1 MEEKAQGQATELVVI
16 IKTID
21 GSYKQKFLLYESYT
35 LQDTDP
41 IIQQCI
47 NTATQTLRLQPSD
60 IEDVKI
66 RALLVIR

>member
-1 MEEKAQGQATELVVI
+1 MEEKAQGQATELTVS

-21 GSYKQKFLLYESYT
+21 GSYKQKFLLYEPYT
-35 LQDTDP
+35 LQDNDP

-47 NTATQTLRLQPSD
+47 HTASQTLRLQPSD

-66 RALLVIR
+66 RALLVIK